1 MAGAAASASAR
12 RRGPDVIVLNGISS
26 AGKSTVA
33 RTLQALLT
41 QPYLIFGVDTL
52 IDALPPA
59 LTTHAD
65 GLVSESDGR
74 VQAGAGFTAIEDA
87 WYTGLAATARA
98 GVGLILDEV
107 FLGGSRS
114 QARLRAALEGLHVAW
129 IAVDCDVH
137 VASRRESTRADR
149 TPGMAAAQFR
159 LVHDGVNYDLR
170 VDTSAHSPEACAEQ
184 IRVGVARDS

>member
-1 MAGAAASASAR
+1 MAGPAASASAPR
-12 RRGPDVIVLNGISS
+12 PGPDVIVLNGISS

-33 RTLQALLT
+33 RALQALLT

-59 LTTHAD
+59 MTTQAD
-65 GLVSESDGR
+65 GLVLESDGR
-74 VQAGAGFTAIEDA
+74 VQAGTGFTAIEDA
-87 WYTGLAATARA
+87 WYTGLATTARA

-137 VASRRESTRADR
+137 LASRRESTRADR

-159 LVHDGVNYDLR
+159 LVHNGVNYDLR
-170 VDTSAHSPEACAEQ
+170 VDTSTHSPEACAEQ